1 MLYLAFCFH
10 RPLFTSL
17 SFLPA
22 VTNPCHQNVAGE
34 VDQKRLWGKEQFRN
48 TGCCKWKQNL
58 PEEPTFELPIIHKG
72 LCLGIWLVELR
83 GRWQRNLQWKLVCTP
98 QIVQLLTVGRRTWQ
112 SFKSCD
118 QIYLSSDGTH
128 PEVGVELSSAPTATE
143 LPAMASLAPW
153 GLRTAVLLLPGSQQR
168 YLLPAEDLK
177 SSNTW
182 NQCCF
187 LYDFPIVTIIEREWA
202 STPGQK
208 NAAKSK
214 PGRFALLENFWQTVK
229 YITRNCAFF
238 MLASKRSITVL
249 IIEVRGDHKRAVKE
263 EKLWVWSI
271 IPVDSGWFLLVIS

>member
-34 VDQKRLWGKEQFRN
+34 VDQKRLRGKEQFRN
-48 TGCCKWKQNL
+48 TGCCKWKQKL

-128 PEVGVELSSAPTATE
+128 PEGGVELSSAPTATE

-168 YLLPAEDLK
+168 YLLLAEDLK
-177 SSNTW
+177 SSNAW
-182 NQCCF
+182 NQSAVSFMIF
-187 LYDFPIVTIIEREWA
+187 LLLP
-202 STPGQK
+202 S
-208 NAAKSK
+208 SK
-214 PGRFALLENFWQTVK
+214 GNGLVPLDKKMLQNQNLVGLLYWKTFGRLSNISLE
-229 YITRNCAFF
+229 
-238 MLASKRSITVL
+238 TVL
-249 IIEVRGDHKRAVKE
+249 
-263 EKLWVWSI
+263 S
-271 IPVDSGWFLLVIS
+271 SC